1 MQKHVDSS
9 PISMLAA
16 FEKVLKGAAIIAHKL
31 ALAQREIAKL
41 KAANEAATRRK
52 SYKRKQFQAE
62 STLTIEDRA
71 RLAALK
77 DFGARSDG
85 KKSKRRVDAEVG
97 ELSQR
102 RCTVCKKTGHNA
114 RTCQYVAEVDSE

>member
-1 MQKHVDSS
+1 MVE
-9 PISMLAA
+9 A

-31 ALAQREIAKL
+31 ALAQREIAEL

-52 SYKRKQFQAE
+52 SHKRKRVQAE
-62 STLTIEDRA
+62 GTLTIEDGA

-85 KKSKRRVDAEVG
+85 KKSKKVAGAKVG
-97 ELSQR
+97 ESSQR
-102 RCTVCKKTGHNA
+102 RCIVCKKTGHNA
-114 RTCQYVAEVDSE
+114 RTCTYEAEVALE